1 MLIIIKEEYISI
13 NLSDN
18 NTIDIE
24 IWNED
29 KILWAWSFWGIIAIV
44 FGYIGEC
51 VSSDYRIAGI

>member
-13 NLSDN
+13 DLSDK

-29 KILWAWSFWGIIAIV
+29 KILRG
-44 FGYIGEC
+44 
-51 VSSDYRIAGI
+51 